1 MRQGNKLTA
10 LAIRSASAPAL
21 YGDGHGLYLQVSQFG
36 TKAWLFRY
44 MKGGVA
50 RKMGLGAIHTV
61 SLAEARKRAAEARL
75 KVHDGLI
82 LSSSG
87 GRHAARRGS
96 LRPARSHS
104 RLALTNTSRRTARDG
119 GTRSM
124 PINGLGRS
132 TRPGAASASI
142 LRSRSR

>member
-36 TKAWLFRY
+36 TKAWLFRC
-44 MKGGVA
+44 MKDGVA

-96 LRPARSHS
+96 LRPARSRS
-104 RLALTNTSRRTARDG
+104 RLAPTNTSKRTAPGG
-119 GTRSM
+119 GTQSTL
-124 PINGLGRS
+124 INGWGHSMRLD
-132 TRPGAASASI
+132 AASAFI
-142 LRSRSR
+142 QLSRPR